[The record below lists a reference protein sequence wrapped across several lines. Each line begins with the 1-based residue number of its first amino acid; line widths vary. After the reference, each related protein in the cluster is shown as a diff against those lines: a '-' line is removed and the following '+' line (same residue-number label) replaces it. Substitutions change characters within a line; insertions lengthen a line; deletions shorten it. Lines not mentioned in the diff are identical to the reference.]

1 MCFGSK
7 KESNDDPAPQPRSS
21 TDKKVA
27 DTADSKQPRA
37 SYNPPK
43 SKPDVAPTMAGPSQ
57 PPSNA
62 PPSYETSNPQ
72 HDWQV
77 AVPDTSLF
85 PPPPDVFSKHIF
97 SPGANATEA
106 DADAGDAWCAQY
118 PLVAPT
124 VLDDAGKG
132 ALQFNNIRLMEPVG
146 FTGKLNWVDTGHWQ
160 IETPNDSPDRCL
172 ISYPPL
178 YLVTEH
184 DPNRLGR
191 PKTIYYEVK
200 VLSYPPDKYAG
211 IALGFTAL
219 PYPSFRLPGWQRG
232 SLAIHGDDGHK
243 YVNDI
248 NGGKDFTE
256 PFRGGETYGLG
267 MTLRAHTGGNV
278 LVDIF
283 FTRNGVLTGGWNLHE
298 ERDADDPPLDGLE
311 GFHDLCASIGTY
323 DSSCFEVI
331 FEPTKWM
338 YQALD

>member
-1 MCFGSK
+1 
-7 KESNDDPAPQPRSS
+7 
-21 TDKKVA
+21 
-27 DTADSKQPRA
+27 
-37 SYNPPK
+37 
-43 SKPDVAPTMAGPSQ
+43 MAGPSQ

-106 DADAGDAWCAQY
+106 EADAGDEWCEQY

-132 ALQFNNIRLMEPVG
+132 ALHFNNIRLMEPVG

-160 IETPNDSPDRCL
+160 IETPKDSPDRCL

-200 VLSYPPDKYAG
+200 VISYPPDKYAG

-256 PFRGGETYGLG
+256 PFRAGETYGLG

-323 DSSCFEVI
+323 DTSCFEVI

-338 YQALD
+338 YQALE